1 MKRPGLTISLI
12 VEAES
17 ANYGEGFGNIT
28 TLKKITRSDGLMYTY
43 ISRQALRYNLIN
55 QLNWDDTPVLAEG
68 GGDKKVIQF
77 APDASIRDYP
87 EIDLFGYMK
96 TTSGSNANTRSAVA
110 RLSNA
115 ISLEGYS
122 GDTDFLTNMGLAKR
136 IDENNSIAQSEI
148 HKSLYSYTLT
158 VDLDRVGI
166 DEDVEIEN
174 DKKIDRIK
182 KLLKAIQFLYRDI
195 KGRRENLSPIFIIGG
210 VYQRKNP
217 FFANRLKMSNNLNLD
232 CNIIKDVISL
242 DEDIENNT
250 KVGYLDG
257 YFNNNKQIQDTLK
270 TVSLNEFFKWLSS
283 EVENAYGKSN

>member
-68 GGDKKVIQF
+68 GGEKKVIQF

-96 TTSGSNANTRSAVA
+96 TTSGSNANTRSAVV

-166 DEDVEIEN
+166 DEDVEIKN
-174 DKKIDRIK
+174 DEKIDRIK

-217 FFANRLKMSNNLNLD
+217 FFANRLKMSSNLNLD

-242 DEDIENNT
+242 DEDIKNNT
-250 KVGYLDG
+250 KIGYLKG

-270 TVSLNEFFKWLSS
+270 TVSLNEFFEWLSS